1 MGLKDVDGNVLY
13 ANRVALAGRLHRLH
27 RLSLTLQLCC
37 LLLPV
42 HHQGGG
48 VRLSD
53 GSSLLSDVTVNHC
66 HGLSAGAGA
75 YLEAATE
82 LDAHLE
88 RCVSEAVGAPCP
100 STPHDASER

>member
-1 MGLKDVDGNVLY
+1 
-13 ANRVALAGRLHRLH
+13 VALAGQLHRLH

-66 HGLSAGAGA
+66 QGLSAGAGA

-88 RCVSEAVGAPCP
+88 RCVCDAGGGA
-100 STPHDASER
+100 A